1 MKNIFKIS
9 KRGIIAILT
18 LCILLGNAGTCI
30 NVAAMAAETTASVEE
45 TAVATDKTTQE
56 LMPMMARMCYDY
68 NTVDDCMRDIS
79 STYGFD
85 YSLSGN
91 SYTCNG
97 NSHNYIKL

>member
-1 MKNIFKIS
+1 MGEATLVVAEITIS
-9 KRGIIAILT
+9 TEKST
-18 LCILLGNAGTCI
+18 
-30 NVAAMAAETTASVEE
+30 VATWETTP
-45 TAVATDKTTQE
+45 E
-56 LMPMMARMCYDY
+56 LMPKMEKMCYDY

-79 STYGFD
+79 STYGVD